1 MFKKFLILVVFL
13 GLFSVAQVSAAN
25 IEIINN
31 ETGGNVTVNYYIRQY
46 APQHPITKE
55 VITLAKN
62 GTPMVVFGNG
72 SGKNVMIVAGVHG
85 NELPPQ
91 LAALKLIDYLA
102 DKKINGT
109 VYIVPFLIPS
119 STATSSRYWKGQNPN
134 SIADHKGTPTN
145 RIVQIAKERLIQ
157 ALGDFHSTQPGG
169 TPGTDAVFCSRTP
182 TYESYKIAY
191 YISKNSLSKLI
202 AYEKAGLE
210 YQGALEDVCNL
221 EGIPSVTC
229 EVLSP
234 HGTVAVGSV
243 DRSFMQMIL
252 FLKYNN
258 IILDASLSISQ
269 VVTSANTIKNYY
281 ESYKRLPSNV
291 TINNNYY
298 NMGQV
303 LYLSCKAT
311 LNINSG
317 STSMISVG
325 NLKSATA
332 SYENYKRGIIYK
344 SEYLK
349 VARNIRG
356 FIEVYNR
363 APNYASTSR
372 GKIPFHKL
380 VYMYTRILCFYSVN
394 GRLPGYVTV

>member
-1 MFKKFLILVVFL
+1 MFKKFLILVLFF
-13 GLFSVAQVSAAN
+13 GLFSMVQVSAAN
-25 IEIINN
+25 IEIIYNG
-31 ETGGNVTVNYYIRQY
+31 TGGNVTGNYYIRQY
-46 APQHPITKE
+46 TPHHPITRE
-55 VITLAKN
+55 VITAAKN

-119 STATSSRYWKGQNPN
+119 STVTSSRYWNGQNPN
-134 SIADHKGTPTN
+134 SIANYKGTPTN
-145 RIVQIAKERLIQ
+145 RIVQIAKERLVQ
-157 ALGDFHSTQPGG
+157 ALGDFHSTKPGG
-169 TPGTDAVFCSRTP
+169 TPGKDAVFCSRKP

-202 AYEKAGLE
+202 VYENAGLE

-221 EGIPSVTC
+221 GGIPSVTC
-229 EVLSP
+229 EVLSS
-234 HGTVAVGSV
+234 HGTVALGSV

-252 FLKYNN
+252 LLKYNN
-258 IILDASLSISQ
+258 VIQDAVLSISQ
-269 VVTSANTIKNYY
+269 LATSANTLKGYY
-281 ESYKRLPSNV
+281 ESYKKLPNNV
-291 TINNNYY
+291 TINNNY

-303 LYLSCKAT
+303 LYLFCKAT

-317 STSMISVG
+317 STSMITVG
-325 NLKSATA
+325 NV
-332 SYENYKRGIIYK
+332 ENAMLSSGNYSRGRIYK

-349 VARNIRG
+349 VAANIIG
-356 FIEVYNR
+356 FIKVYNR
-363 APNYASTSR
+363 APNYAFTSR
-372 GKIPFHKL
+372 GKIPFQKL
-380 VYMYTRILCFYSVN
+380 VYMYSKILGFYSVN
-394 GRLPGYVTV
+394 GRLPTYVKL